1 MDSRRK
7 PEPNKPPQF
16 SCQSSLRGDNS
27 VFRAY
32 KHEQNGYGQVAA
44 CKVVSLP
51 DPKRSQN
58 GKPAVDLKALQK
70 EVSVHKSLK
79 SKYILEYMDS
89 LMVQHGH
96 RDYIPGLYMLMELA
110 THGDLF
116 DKIGKSGKLK
126 IGLRNALMLT
136 TPACSTRCWSGF

>member
-7 PEPNKPPQF
+7 LETNKPPEF
-16 SCQSSLRGDNS
+16 PCQSSLYGHNS

-96 RDYIPGLYMLMELA
+96 QDYIPGLYMLMELA

-126 IGLRNALMLT
+126 IELRM
-136 TPACSTRCWSGF
+136 F